1 MTGQKN
7 SRKLVCTWLDY
18 LGKLERLKFSK
29 NDCTVPGRGVLERV
43 SAVGFCQEMAV
54 VAAISQVKDCYKI
67 LKHIILPIDST
78 MAFVAAISQVK
89 NRYKILKYIILPMYT
104 N

>member
-1 MTGQKN
+1 MVHGRDEKLKVQNYLYDGKN
-7 SRKLVCTWLDY
+7 ITYYRS
-18 LGKLERLKFSK
+18 
-29 NDCTVPGRGVLERV
+29 GRGVLERG

-67 LKHIILPIDST
+67 LKHIILP
-78 MAFVAAISQVK
+78 
-89 NRYKILKYIILPMYT
+89 MYT

>member
-1 MTGQKN
+1 MCSYCWGEGHN
-7 SRKLVCTWLDY
+7 Y
-18 LGKLERLKFSK
+18 IELGSERSGHIEGGA
-29 NDCTVPGRGVLERV
+29 GRGVLERV

-67 LKHIILPIDST
+67 LKHIILP
-78 MAFVAAISQVK
+78 
-89 NRYKILKYIILPMYT
+89 MYT

>member
-1 MTGQKN
+1 MENVYPVLMVPFTLGMVN
-7 SRKLVCTWLDY
+7 VLPVLMDKLKWMAFVNTVHIIRSTNFPWLGHEF
-18 LGKLERLKFSK
+18 LLLS
-29 NDCTVPGRGVLERV
+29 TGRGVLERG

-67 LKHIILPIDST
+67 LKHIILP
-78 MAFVAAISQVK
+78 
-89 NRYKILKYIILPMYT
+89 MYT